1 MKKKKTLEEFLKN
14 YVQGKGTVAKN
25 HPPVYSENGEKL
37 FFDDQG
43 YLIKLY
49 HEN

>member
-1 MKKKKTLEEFLKN
+1 MEKKKTLEDALKN
-14 YVQGKGTVAKN
+14 YVQGKDTVAKN
-25 HPPVYSENGEKL
+25 IPVYSENGEKL
-37 FFDDQG
+37 YFNEQG

>member
-1 MKKKKTLEEFLKN
+1 MKKKKTLEEALKN
-14 YVQGKGTVAKN
+14 YAQDRSTFAKN
-25 HPPVYSENGEKL
+25 IPVFSENGEKL
-37 FFDDQG
+37 FFNEQG